1 PGARNAAAGGWSAPA
16 SPGGGCTSTGARVSS
31 ARKSFQAFW
40 MGHAAYEDSNF
51 RYRRVVRGRRFPSG
65 GRSFARRRTSAQGPA
80 TSGCGIV
87 LSGRPEGT
95 RQHAR
100 RLPFES
106 GAPTRTEC
114 GGVGGAA
121 RGLSLLGTGCGVLLC
136 AIEGPEIRP
145 RGGDRTLALRSL
157 RLLVRV

>member
-1 PGARNAAAGGWSAPA
+1 
-16 SPGGGCTSTGARVSS
+16 
-31 ARKSFQAFW
+31 
-40 MGHAAYEDSNF
+40 MGQNAYEDSNF

-65 GRSFARRRTSAQGPA
+65 GRSVARRRRSAQDPA
-80 TSGCGIV
+80 TSGCGVI

-95 RQHAR
+95 REHAG
-100 RLPFES
+100 RLSFKS

-114 GGVGGAA
+114 GGAGGAA
-121 RGLSLLGTGCGVLLC
+121 RGLSLLGSGSRVFLC

>member
-1 PGARNAAAGGWSAPA
+1 
-16 SPGGGCTSTGARVSS
+16 GCTSTGASVSS
-31 ARKSFQAFW
+31 ASKSFQAFG

-51 RYRRVVRGRRFPSG
+51 RYRRAVRGRRFPSG

-95 RQHAR
+95 REHAR

-106 GAPTRTEC
+106 GASTATEC
-114 GGVGGAA
+114 GGAGGAA
-121 RGLSLLGTGCGVLLC
+121 RGLSLFGFGGRVLLC
-136 AIEGPEIRP
+136 AIEGPEVRP
-145 RGGDRTLALRSL
+145 R
-157 RLLVRV
+157 